1 MLYSPKRGD
10 NMITYKMDVLSRL
23 KEAGYSTY
31 RLRKDKIFSEKTIQ
45 GFRKCELV
53 SFASYDKLC
62 QLLHCD
68 IGDVLTH
75 VEQLEIDNL

>member
-1 MLYSPKRGD
+1 MVYSPVRGD
-10 NMITYKMDVLSRL
+10 NMITYKMNVLDEL
-23 KEAGYSTY
+23 KKAGYSTY
-31 RLRKDKIFSEKTIQ
+31 RLRKDKIFSEKTVQ

-75 VEQLEIDNL
+75 VEQLEIENL